1 MAPRKPKPEA
11 GRPAPPPTP
20 GPPSGAGDPPASL
33 IDAARSGD
41 EAALER
47 LLAPE
52 TDRLYAI
59 CLRMLGRPDQASDA
73 AQDALVRVIRGLEGF
88 DGRARFTT
96 WTTRI
101 AMNVCLTRLRDRQR
115 RARLDPTAAYT
126 RESARPAEPAA
137 PGRVQGEED
146 ARLVAAALAELSE
159 EHRAVLV
166 LRDIRGMDH
175 DQIAEVLGLP
185 LGTVK
190 SRVFR
195 ARAALRDLIDQ
206 ASAPRPPS
214 RASFGGAS

>member
-1 MAPRKPKPEA
+1 MAPRKPHPEA
-11 GRPAPPPTP
+11 GRPAPTP
-20 GPPSGAGDPPASL
+20 PPSPADPPAKL
-33 IDAARSGD
+33 IDAARAGD
-41 EAALER
+41 RAALER
-47 LLAPE
+47 LLEPE
-52 TDRLYAI
+52 TERLYAI

-115 RARLDPTAAYT
+115 RARLNPAVAYT
-126 RESARPAEPAA
+126 RESARAMEPGA

-146 ARLVAAALAELSE
+146 ARLVAGALADLSE

-195 ARAALRDLIDQ
+195 ARAALRELVDQ
-206 ASAPRPPS
+206 ASESRPAPRS
-214 RASFGGAS
+214 GSAFGGAP

>member
-1 MAPRKPKPEA
+1 MAPRKPHPEA
-11 GRPAPPPTP
+11 GRPALTPPPSP
-20 GPPSGAGDPPASL
+20 ADPPAKL
-33 IDAARSGD
+33 IDAARAGD
-41 EAALER
+41 RAALER
-47 LLAPE
+47 LLEPE
-52 TDRLYAI
+52 TERLYAI

-115 RARLDPTAAYT
+115 RARLDPAAAYT
-126 RESARPAEPAA
+126 RESARAMEPGA

-146 ARLVAAALAELSE
+146 ARLVAGALADLSE

-195 ARAALRDLIDQ
+195 ARAALRELVDQ
-206 ASAPRPPS
+206 ASESRPAPRS
-214 RASFGGAS
+214 GSAFGGAP